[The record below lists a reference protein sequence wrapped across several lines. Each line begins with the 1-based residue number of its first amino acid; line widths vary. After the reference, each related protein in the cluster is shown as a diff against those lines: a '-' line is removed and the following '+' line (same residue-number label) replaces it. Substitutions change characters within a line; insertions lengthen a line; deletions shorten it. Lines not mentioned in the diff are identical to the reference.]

1 MGEEVELR
9 AAVAVGVCTWLKW
22 WQRCMGVARVTG
34 TEGTEPPLGAF
45 NKHMAATASRPFQGH
60 FSPPVRYG
68 RAEAAEAEWAHQEHV
83 FFLSK
88 VAAAWSRYIHSLAKH

>member
-1 MGEEVELR
+1 
-9 AAVAVGVCTWLKW
+9 
-22 WQRCMGVARVTG
+22 MGVARVTG